1 MKHPTRGNKKEQGK
15 RTQVQAFYETQSAS
29 QRGSR
34 TIMFQASPFP
44 PSQEAYK
51 KERDGKLERVKN
63 LIKPLLAK

>member
-1 MKHPTRGNKKEQGK
+1 
-15 RTQVQAFYETQSAS
+15 
-29 QRGSR
+29 
-34 TIMFQASPFP
+34 MFQASPFP